1 MIRGYL
7 GEFGS
12 GKTLSMVWDLIQS
25 MYRGRKVV
33 SNTPI
38 ELLFDP
44 LFGKKK
50 YIKANFIQ
58 EGDRFQYALEHW
70 ENCIFA
76 IDEASVYL
84 PSTYWNKLPPG
95 LIVKFAQQRKYRTD
109 FYYTSQIYGHSV
121 KRLRDLTHIVYLCR
135 RRTLFP
141 RIPLPWKKTIRNQ
154 DGSTWKKGVSIPA
167 LQIFINKKFN
177 PAYMHGEQSKKKY
190 DRYYYGTRTIYPSQ
204 VKRVFRAYNT
214 NYVVDMSAMMKVKG
228 FTQPHTDAELE
239 KMQQQ
244 AIDDFIASP
253 DNPGSTDPGRL
264 DTTSSVPEVGRDTTD
279 RALQEVVK
287 KVSL

>member
-12 GKTLSMVWDLIQS
+12 GKTLSAVWDLMQY

-38 ELLFDP
+38 ELHYDP
-44 LFGKKK
+44 FLKKKK
-50 YIKANFIQ
+50 YIKAIFIQ
-58 EGDRFQYALEHW
+58 EGDKFQYYLEHY
-70 ENCIFA
+70 ENCIFF

-109 FYYTSQIYGHSV
+109 FFYTTQIYGHSV
-121 KRLRDLTHIVYLCR
+121 KRLRDLTHIIYLCR

-141 RIPLPWKKTIRNQ
+141 RIHLPWKKNGRWATA
-154 DGSTWKKGVSIPA
+154 GP

-177 PAYMHGEQSKKKY
+177 PAYMHGEQSQKKY
-190 DRYYYGTRTIYPSQ
+190 ERYYYGTRTLYPSQ

-228 FTQPHTDAELE
+228 FSQPHTDAELE
-239 KMQQQ
+239 EIQKN
-244 AIDDFIASP
+244 AVDDFS
-253 DNPGSTDPGRL
+253 NLKVGETL
-264 DTTSSVPEVGRDTTD
+264 PE
-279 RALQEVVK
+279 K
-287 KVSL
+287 KEQPPEMIEL

>member
-12 GKTLSMVWDLIQS
+12 GKTLSMVWDLIMS

-38 ELLFDP
+38 EINLDLPFR
-44 LFGKKK
+44 KKK
-50 YIKANFIQ
+50 YLKANFIP
-58 EGDRFQYALEHW
+58 EGDRFQWALEHW
-70 ENCIFA
+70 ENCLFA
-76 IDEASVYL
+76 IDEAAVYL
-84 PSTYWNKLPPG
+84 PSNYWNKMPPG

-141 RIPLPWKKTIRNQ
+141 GIRIGKRQILPRVQ
-154 DGSTWKKGVSIPA
+154 
-167 LQIFINKKFN
+167 LFINKKFN

-190 DRYYYGTRTIYPSQ
+190 DRYYWGNRVLYPSQ

-228 FTQPHTDAELE
+228 FTQPKTDQELE
-239 KMQQQ
+239 EMQQQ
-244 AIDDFIASP
+244 AIDDFIAQPPGDTVKTTNDIDKPSLQNAV
-253 DNPGSTDPGRL
+253 DNVQL
-264 DTTSSVPEVGRDTTD
+264 
-279 RALQEVVK
+279 
-287 KVSL
+287 

>member
-12 GKTLSMVWDLIQS
+12 GKTLSMVWDLMMS
-25 MYRGRKVV
+25 MYKGRKVV

-38 ELLFDP
+38 ELLYDP
-44 LFGKKK
+44 IIGKKK

-58 EGDRFQYALEHW
+58 EGDKFQWALEHW
-70 ENCIFA
+70 ENCLFA

-84 PSTYWNKLPPG
+84 PSNYWNKMPPG

-135 RRTLFP
+135 RKTLFP
-141 RIPLPWKKTIRNQ
+141 GIKIGKHRILPRI
-154 DGSTWKKGVSIPA
+154 
-167 LQIFINKKFN
+167 QIFINKKFN
-177 PAYMHGEQSKKKY
+177 PAFMHGEQSKKKY
-190 DRYYYGTRTIYPSQ
+190 DRYFWGSRTLYPSQ
-204 VKRVFRAYNT
+204 VKRVFKAYNT

-228 FTQPHTDAELE
+228 FTQPKTDQELE
-239 KMQQQ
+239 AMQQQ
-244 AIDDFIASP
+244 AIDDYIQQAPTDTESIVKDT
-253 DNPGSTDPGRL
+253 DN
-264 DTTSSVPEVGRDTTD
+264 TS
-279 RALQEVVK
+279 LQKAINTVQ
-287 KVSL
+287 L